1 MSAFEDDPDDFLRF
15 VRASDPSLTG
25 GSFVPRRT
33 YGEYLATRLDEARRA
48 SPLPLIRVAGE
59 VVAVAEDD
67 VRP

>member
-33 YGEYLATRLDEARRA
+33 YGEYLAARLDEARGA
-48 SPLPLIRVAGE
+48 SDSG
-59 VVAVAEDD
+59 
-67 VRP
+67 